1 MRAGP
6 LSRPTTERGQQVGAD
21 PLNHGERLRA
31 LETLV
36 IGLQA
41 DMRDLTVLIEGPPR
55 EDSLRGRL
63 HRLESNEAAAHAAAA
78 ALEAARAMREHAFSR
93 GQKLIAL
100 VFAVVTTGCTVL
112 TTIAVLSNHVP

>member
-1 MRAGP
+1 M
-6 LSRPTTERGQQVGAD
+6 GAD

-36 IGLQA
+36 VGLQA
-41 DMRDLTVLIEGPPR
+41 DMVELSRVIEGPPR

-78 ALEAARAMREHAFSR
+78 ALEAARALRDHTFSR

-100 VFAVVTTGCTVL
+100 MFGLVTTSCAVITVITVL
-112 TTIAVLSNHVP
+112 LHQHHH